1 MAGPREQA
9 IWGNAGITNFDGFG
23 LDHYEMWLAHGSKQS
38 EWPAGKGIMSVGG
51 LAFGHY
57 QMRLA
62 QWSKQSKWSAVARIV
77 VFGGLS
83 FGSP

>member
-1 MAGPREQA
+1 
-9 IWGNAGITNFDGFG
+9 
-23 LDHYEMWLAHGSKQS
+23 MWLAHGSKQS
-38 EWPAGKGIMSVGG
+38 EWPSGKGVMNFGG
-51 LAFGHY
+51 LAVGHY

-62 QWSKQSKWSAVARIV
+62 QWSKQSKWSAIAGIV